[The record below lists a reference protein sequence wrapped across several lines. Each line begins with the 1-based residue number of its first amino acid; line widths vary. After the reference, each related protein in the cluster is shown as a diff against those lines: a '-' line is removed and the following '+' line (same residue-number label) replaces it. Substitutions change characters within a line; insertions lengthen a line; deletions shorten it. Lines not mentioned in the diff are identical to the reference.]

1 MMQIGEVATQAGISR
16 DAIRFYEKSG
26 LIHSKRQNN
35 GYRYYDHDIIEVLG
49 LIKLAQ
55 SLGFSL
61 HEIQEFLPLLRGG
74 ELPEAMVK
82 TVIDEKIQLID
93 QRILSLHTL
102 RQRLLELPIGL
113 NCPLRQAC

>member
-1 MMQIGEVATQAGISR
+1 MQIGQVSIQTGMSR

-35 GYRYYDHDIIEVLG
+35 GYRYYDHDVIDMLG

-61 HEIQEFLPLLRGG
+61 HEIQGFLPLLRGG
-74 ELPEAMVK
+74 NLPEQIVK
-82 TVIDEKIQLID
+82 SVIDEKIQLID
-93 QRILSLHTL
+93 QRVASLQTL
-102 RQRLLELPIGL
+102 RQRLLALPIGL
-113 NCPLRQAC
+113 DCPLRQDC